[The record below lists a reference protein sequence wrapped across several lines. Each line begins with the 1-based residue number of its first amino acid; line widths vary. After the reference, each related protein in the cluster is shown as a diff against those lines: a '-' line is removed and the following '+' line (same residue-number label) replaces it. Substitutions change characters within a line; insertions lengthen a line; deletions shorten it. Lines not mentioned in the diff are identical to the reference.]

1 MQKNYQKNA
10 KIPFLFFILL
20 VGFTIFMAAIFY
32 WAQIDRRLPR
42 LYKKEIDSALRGSI
56 ISKDGFNV
64 ARSKKLYKAMID
76 TRNIDPDKKELFLKL
91 YSLYSGEK
99 IKKIRKSINSY
110 FGTVVLS
117 YKIDAISAQHLREL
131 AKKLY
136 RLGVFIPYEDK
147 KGGITFT
154 HGLDIVESGEYRVY
168 NYKDTLTPVIG
179 YVRKYEKNRITK
191 IYGVKGLEKRYNDIL
206 NPVQDGVIK
215 GSKDAVGSII
225 LNGYS
230 KIITRIDG
238 SNLHLNISL
247 KLQKI
252 VENILDNAKEEL
264 QAREIIA
271 CVMESKTGKIL
282 MLASSNRYNPSFIK
296 KSQYSN
302 LNVTAIER
310 SYEPGS
316 VMKPVIFSLLLE
328 ENKVNPYDLVR
339 IYGGK
344 YKIGKKTIRDSHKF
358 EWLSAEDVIVHSS
371 NVGIAQ
377 LAQKLN
383 YVDYYNGLKKFGFSK
398 HSGIDL
404 PYEHT
409 GVIPRVYKL
418 KSEIYKAVTA
428 YGYGMRANF
437 IQLLK
442 AYNVFNNNGRE
453 VAPRIAEYYIDAY
466 GQKYSLLAKTYKQ
479 IIPVDIAKR
488 MQKILIKT
496 VEKGTGEATKIP
508 GLIIGGKTG
517 TAHIAKNG
525 KYTNLYNSSFFGFA
539 NDVNHRYTIGVL
551 VREPLKKYYYYA
563 SLTAVPVFKKIV
575 EEMIEEGYLKP
586 LFEDTA
592 KTP

>member
-1 MQKNYQKNA
+1 MQNNQQKSA

-20 VGFTIFMAAIFY
+20 VGFIIFITALFY

-56 ISKDGFNV
+56 ISKEGYSVSN
-64 ARSKKLYKAMID
+64 SKKLYKAVID
-76 TRNIDPDKKELFLKL
+76 TRNLNPDKKELFIKL
-91 YSLYSGEK
+91 YSLYSGESTK
-99 IKKIRKSINSY
+99 NIRRSINSY

-131 AKKLY
+131 SKKLY
-136 RLGVFIPYEDK
+136 RLGVFISYEDK
-147 KGGITFT
+147 KRGITFI

-168 NYKDTLTPVIG
+168 NYNDTLTPVIG

-191 IYGVKGLEKRYNDIL
+191 IYGVKGLEKKYNDIL
-206 NPVQDGVIK
+206 NPVQDGIIK
-215 GSKDAVGSII
+215 GSKDVLGNII

-230 KIITRIDG
+230 SITTRIDG
-238 SNLHLNISL
+238 ANLHLNISL

-252 VENILDNAKEEL
+252 VENILDNAKDEL
-264 QAREIIA
+264 KAKEIIA
-271 CVMESKTGKIL
+271 CVMESKSGKIL
-282 MLASSNRYNPSFIK
+282 MLASSNRYNPSHIK
-296 KSQYSN
+296 KSEYSH
-302 LNVTAIER
+302 LNVNAVEF

-316 VMKPVIFSLLLE
+316 VMKPVVFSLLLE

-344 YKIGKKTIRDSHKF
+344 YKIGKKIIRDSHKF
-358 EWLSAEDVIVHSS
+358 DWLSAEDVIVHSS
-371 NVGIAQ
+371 NVGISQ

-398 HSGIDL
+398 PSGIDL

-409 GVIPRVYKL
+409 GVIPRIYKL

-428 YGYGMRANF
+428 YGYGIRANF

-442 AYNVFNNNGRE
+442 AYNIFNNNGKM
-453 VAPRIAEYYIDAY
+453 VTPKIVEYYQDAY
-466 GQKYSLLAKTYKQ
+466 GKRYYTLDKNYKQ
-479 IIPVDIAKR
+479 VIPVDIAKR

-496 VEKGTGEATKIP
+496 VEKGTGEAAKTE

-517 TAHIAKNG
+517 TAHIAHNG

-539 NDVNHRYTIGVL
+539 NDKNHSYTIGVL
-551 VREPLKKYYYYA
+551 VREPTKRYYYYA
-563 SLTAVPVFKKIV
+563 SLTAVPVFKKIID
-575 EEMIEEGYLKP
+575 ELIDEGYLVPKK
-586 LFEDTA
+586 E
-592 KTP
+592 

>member
-1 MQKNYQKNA
+1 MQKNQQKSA

-20 VGFTIFMAAIFY
+20 LGFVVFLAALFY

-42 LYKKEIDSALRGSI
+42 LYKKEVDSALRGSI
-56 ISKDGFNV
+56 ISKEGYSI
-64 ARSKKLYKAMID
+64 ASSKKLYKAVID
-76 TRNIDPDKKELFLKL
+76 TRNINPDKKELFLKL
-91 YSLYSGEK
+91 YSLYSGES
-99 IKKIRKSINSY
+99 IKNIRRSINSY

-136 RLGVFIPYEDK
+136 RLGVFVSYEDK
-147 KGGITFT
+147 KRGITFI

-168 NYKDTLTPVIG
+168 NYKDILTPVVG

-191 IYGVKGLEKRYNDIL
+191 VYGVKGLEKKYNDIL
-206 NPVQDGVIK
+206 NPVQDGIIK
-215 GSKDAVGSII
+215 GSKDVVGNII

-230 KIITRIDG
+230 TITTRIDG

-252 VENILDNAKEEL
+252 VENMLDSFKKELKAK
-264 QAREIIA
+264 EIIA
-271 CVMESKTGKIL
+271 CVMESKSGKIL
-282 MLASSNRYNPSFIK
+282 MLATSNRYNPSHIK
-296 KSQYSN
+296 RSQYPN
-302 LNVTAIER
+302 LNVKAIEF

-316 VMKPVIFSLLLE
+316 VIKPIVFSLLLE
-328 ENKVNPYDLVR
+328 EHKVNPYDLVR
-339 IYGGK
+339 IYGGR
-344 YKIGKKTIRDSHKF
+344 YKIGKKVIRDSHKF
-358 EWLSAEDVIVHSS
+358 DWLSAEDVIVHSS
-371 NVGIAQ
+371 NVGISQ

-398 HSGIDL
+398 PSGIDL

-409 GVIPRVYKL
+409 GIIPRIYKL

-428 YGYGMRANF
+428 YGYGIRVNF

-442 AYNVFNNNGRE
+442 AYNVFNNNGKE
-453 VAPRIAEYYIDAY
+453 IAPRIVEYYQDAF
-466 GQKYSLLAKTYKQ
+466 GEKHFVLDKTYKQ
-479 IIPVDIAKR
+479 VIPVDVAKR

-508 GLIIGGKTG
+508 GLTIGGKTG

-539 NDVNHRYTIGVL
+539 DDKNHSYTIGVL
-551 VREPLKKYYYYA
+551 VREPTKRYYYYA

-575 EEMIEEGYLKP
+575 EEMIEEGYLSP
-586 LFEDTA
+586 SN
-592 KTP
+592 

>member
-20 VGFTIFMAAIFY
+20 LGFIVFILALFY

-42 LYKKEIDSALRGSI
+42 LYKKDIDSALRGNI
-56 ISKDGFNV
+56 ISKEGYSV
-64 ARSKKLYKAMID
+64 ASSKKLYKAVVD
-76 TRNIDPDKKELFLKL
+76 TRNIDPGKKKLFLKL
-91 YSLYSGEK
+91 YSLYSSES
-99 IKKIRKSINSY
+99 IKDIKRSIDSY

-147 KGGITFT
+147 KSGITFT
-154 HGLDIVESGEYRVY
+154 HGLDVVESGEYRVY
-168 NYKDTLTPVIG
+168 NYKDILTPVIG

-191 IYGVKGLEKRYNDIL
+191 IYGIKGLEKKYNDIL
-206 NPVQDGVIK
+206 NPKQDGSIK
-215 GSKDAVGSII
+215 GSKDALGNII

-230 KIITRIDG
+230 TVITRIDG
-238 SNLHLNISL
+238 CDIHLNISL
-247 KLQKI
+247 KFQKI
-252 VENILDNAKEEL
+252 VENILDNSKDELKAK
-264 QAREIIA
+264 EIIA
-271 CVMESKTGKIL
+271 CVMDSKTGKIL
-282 MLASSNRYNPSFIK
+282 MLASSNRYNPSSIRK
-296 KSQYSN
+296 KEYPN
-302 LNVTAIER
+302 LNVKAVEF

-316 VMKPVIFSLLLE
+316 VMKPIVFSLLLE

-339 IYGGK
+339 IFGGK

-371 NVGIAQ
+371 NVGISQ

-383 YVDYYNGLKKFGFSK
+383 YVDYYNGLKKFGFSLP
-398 HSGIDL
+398 SGIDL

-409 GVIPRVYKL
+409 GVIPKIYKL

-428 YGYGMRANF
+428 YGYGIRANF
-437 IQLLK
+437 MQLLK
-442 AYNVFNNNGRE
+442 AYNIFNNNGRA
-453 VAPRIAEYYIDAY
+453 VSPRVVEYYQDAY
-466 GQKYSLLAKTYKQ
+466 GKKYSVLPKTYKQ

-496 VEKGTGEATKIP
+496 VEKGTGTAAKIP

-517 TAHIAKNG
+517 TAHIVQKS
-525 KYTNLYNSSFFGFA
+525 KYTDLYNSSFFGFA
-539 NDVNHRYTIGVL
+539 NDKNHSYTIGVL
-551 VREPLKKYYYYA
+551 VRKPTKKYYYYA
-563 SLTAVPVFKKIV
+563 SLTAVPIFKKIV
-575 EEMIEEGYLKP
+575 EEMIEEGYLVP
-586 LFEDTA
+586 A
-592 KTP
+592 K

>member
-1 MQKNYQKNA
+1 MQKNHQKNA

-20 VGFTIFMAAIFY
+20 SGFLVFIAALFY

-56 ISKDGFNV
+56 VSKEGYSIAN
-64 ARSKKLYKAMID
+64 SKKLYKAVVD
-76 TRNIDPDKKELFLKL
+76 TRNINPDKKELFIKL
-91 YSLYSGEK
+91 YSIYSGESTK
-99 IKKIRKSINSY
+99 NIRRTINSY

-136 RLGVFIPYEDK
+136 RLGVFISYEDK
-147 KGGITFT
+147 KRGITFI

-168 NYKDTLTPVIG
+168 GYKDTLTPVVG
-179 YVRKYEKNRITK
+179 YIRKYEKNRITK
-191 IYGVKGLEKRYNDIL
+191 IYGVKGLEKKYNDIL
-206 NPVQDGVIK
+206 NPVQDGIIK
-215 GSKDAVGSII
+215 GSKDVLGNII

-230 KIITRIDG
+230 SITTRIDG
-238 SNLHLNISL
+238 ASLHLNISL

-252 VENILDNAKEEL
+252 VENILDNAKDEL
-264 QAREIIA
+264 KAKEIIA
-271 CVMESKTGKIL
+271 CVMESKSGKIL
-282 MLASSNRYNPSFIK
+282 MLASSNRYDPSHIK
-296 KSQYSN
+296 KSEYKN
-302 LNVTAIER
+302 LNVNAVEF

-344 YKIGKKTIRDSHKF
+344 FKIGKKIIRDSHKF
-358 EWLSAEDVIVHSS
+358 DWLSAEDVIVHSS
-371 NVGIAQ
+371 NVGISQ

-409 GVIPRVYKL
+409 GIIPRIYKL

-428 YGYGMRANF
+428 YGYGIRVNF

-442 AYNVFNNNGRE
+442 AYNAFNNNGR
-453 VAPRIAEYYIDAY
+453 VVVPKIVEYYQDAY
-466 GQKYSLLAKTYKQ
+466 GKKHYVLKKTYKQ
-479 IIPVDIAKR
+479 VIPIDIAKR

-496 VEKGTGEATKIP
+496 VEKGTGVATKIP

-517 TAHIAKNG
+517 TAHIARNG
-525 KYTNLYNSSFFGFA
+525 KYTNLYNSSFVGFA
-539 NDVNHRYTIGVL
+539 NDKSHSYTIGVL
-551 VREPLKKYYYYA
+551 VREPTKRYYYYA

-575 EEMIEEGYLKP
+575 EEMIEEGYLSPTSK
-586 LFEDTA
+586 
-592 KTP
+592 

>member
-10 KIPFLFFILL
+10 KIPFLFIILL
-20 VGFTIFMAAIFY
+20 VGFIVFIAAIFY

-42 LYKKEIDSALRGSI
+42 LYKKEIDSALRGGI
-56 ISKDGFNV
+56 ISKEGYSV
-64 ARSKKLYKAMID
+64 ARSKKLYKAVVD
-76 TRNIDPDKKELFLKL
+76 TRNIDPNKKELFLRL
-91 YSLYSGEK
+91 YSLYSGESV
-99 IKKIRKSINSY
+99 KKIRRSVKSY

-147 KGGITFT
+147 KSGITFT

-191 IYGVKGLEKRYNDIL
+191 VYGIKGLEKKYNDIL
-206 NPVQDGVIK
+206 NPVQDGSIK
-215 GSKDAVGSII
+215 GSKDALGNII

-230 KIITRIDG
+230 NVTTRIDG
-238 SNLHLNISL
+238 SDIHLNISL

-252 VENILDNAKEEL
+252 VESILDNAKDDLKAKEV
-264 QAREIIA
+264 IA
-271 CVMESKTGKIL
+271 CVMDSKTGKVL
-282 MLASSNRYNPSFIK
+282 MLASSNRYNPSSIK
-296 KSQYSN
+296 KSEYPN
-302 LNVTAIER
+302 LSVKAVEF

-344 YKIGKKTIRDSHKF
+344 YKIGRKTIRDSHKF

-371 NVGIAQ
+371 NVGISQ

-383 YVDYYNGLKKFGFSK
+383 YVDYYNGLLKFGFSR

-409 GVIPRVYKL
+409 GIIPRIYKL

-428 YGYGMRANF
+428 YGYGIRANF

-442 AYNVFNNNGRE
+442 AYNIFNNNGR
-453 VAPRIAEYYIDAY
+453 AISPRIVEYYQNAY
-466 GQKYSLLAKTYKQ
+466 GKKQSLLVKTYKQ
-479 IIPVDIAKR
+479 VIPIDIAKR

-496 VEKGTGEATKIP
+496 VEKGTGTAAKIP

-517 TAHIAKNG
+517 TAHIAQKG
-525 KYTNLYNSSFFGFA
+525 KYTDLYNSSFFGFA
-539 NDVNHRYTIGVL
+539 NDSRHSYTIGVL
-551 VREPLKKYYYYA
+551 VRKPTKKYYYYA

-575 EEMIEEGYLKP
+575 EEMIEEGYL
-586 LFEDTA
+586 
-592 KTP
+592 TPSQP

>member
-1 MQKNYQKNA
+1 MQNNQQKTA

-20 VGFTIFMAAIFY
+20 LGFIVFMAALFY

-56 ISKDGFNV
+56 VSKEGYSV
-64 ARSKKLYKAMID
+64 ASSKKLYKAVVD
-76 TRNIDPDKKELFLKL
+76 TRNINPDKKELFLKL
-91 YSLYSGEK
+91 YSLYSGES

-117 YKIDAISAQHLREL
+117 YKIDAIAAQHLREL

-136 RLGVFIPYEDK
+136 RLGVFVSYEDK
-147 KGGITFT
+147 KRGITFI

-168 NYKDTLTPVIG
+168 NYKDILTPVVG

-191 IYGVKGLEKRYNDIL
+191 VYGVKGLEKKYNDIL
-206 NPVQDGVIK
+206 NPVQDGIIK
-215 GSKDAVGSII
+215 GSKDVVGNII

-230 KIITRIDG
+230 TVTTRIDG

-252 VENILDNAKEEL
+252 VENILDNFKKELKAK
-264 QAREIIA
+264 EIIA
-271 CVMESKTGKIL
+271 CVMESKSGKIL
-282 MLASSNRYNPSFIK
+282 MLATSNRYNPSHIK
-296 KSQYSN
+296 RSQYPN
-302 LNVTAIER
+302 LNVKAVEF

-316 VMKPVIFSLLLE
+316 VIKPIVFSLLLE
-328 ENKVNPYDLVR
+328 RKKVNPYDLVR

-344 YKIGKKTIRDSHKF
+344 YKIGKKIIRDSHKF
-358 EWLSAEDVIVHSS
+358 DWLSAEDVIVHSS
-371 NVGIAQ
+371 NVGISQ

-383 YVDYYNGLKKFGFSK
+383 YVDYYNGLKKFGFSRP
-398 HSGIDL
+398 SGIDL

-409 GVIPRVYKL
+409 GIIPRIYKL

-428 YGYGMRANF
+428 YGYGIRANF

-453 VAPRIAEYYIDAY
+453 VTPKIVEYYQDAF
-466 GQKYSLLAKTYKQ
+466 GEKHFVISKNYKQ
-479 IIPVDIAKR
+479 VIPIDVAKR

-496 VEKGTGEATKIP
+496 VEKGTGEATKIE
-508 GLIIGGKTG
+508 GLTIGGKTG

-539 NDVNHRYTIGVL
+539 DDTNRSFTIGVL
-551 VREPLKKYYYYA
+551 VREPKKRYYYYA

-575 EEMIEEGYLKP
+575 EEMIEEGYLSP
-586 LFEDTA
+586 SN
-592 KTP
+592 

>member
-1 MQKNYQKNA
+1 MQNNQQKNA

-20 VGFTIFMAAIFY
+20 LGFIVFIAALFY

-56 ISKDGFNV
+56 ISKEGYSIAN
-64 ARSKKLYKAMID
+64 SKKLYKAVVD
-76 TRNIDPDKKELFLKL
+76 TRNINPDKKELFIKL
-91 YSLYSGEK
+91 YSLYSGESAK
-99 IKKIRKSINSY
+99 NIRKSINSY

-131 AKKLY
+131 SKKLY
-136 RLGVFIPYEDK
+136 RLGVFVSYEDK
-147 KGGITFT
+147 KRGITFI

-168 NYKDTLTPVIG
+168 GYKDTLTPVVG

-191 IYGVKGLEKRYNDIL
+191 IYGVKGLEKKYNDIL
-206 NPVQDGVIK
+206 NPVQDGIIK
-215 GSKDAVGSII
+215 GSKDVLGNII

-230 KIITRIDG
+230 TITTRIDG
-238 SNLHLNISL
+238 ANLHLNISL

-252 VENILDNAKEEL
+252 VENILDNAKDEL
-264 QAREIIA
+264 KAKEIIA
-271 CVMESKTGKIL
+271 CIMQSKSGKVL
-282 MLASSNRYNPSFIK
+282 MLASSNRYNPSHIK
-296 KSQYSN
+296 KSEYKN
-302 LNVTAIER
+302 LNVNAVEF

-344 YKIGKKTIRDSHKF
+344 FKIGKKTIRDSHKF
-358 EWLSAEDVIVHSS
+358 DWLSAEDVIVHSS
-371 NVGIAQ
+371 NVGISQ

-383 YVDYYNGLKKFGFSK
+383 YIDYYNGLKKFGFSK
-398 HSGIDL
+398 FSGIDL

-409 GVIPRVYKL
+409 GIIPRLYKL

-442 AYNVFNNNGRE
+442 AYNAFNNNGR
-453 VAPRIAEYYIDAY
+453 VVVPKIVEYYQDAFGEKHFVTSNSYRQVIPID
-466 GQKYSLLAKTYKQ
+466 
-479 IIPVDIAKR
+479 VAKR

-496 VEKGTGEATKIP
+496 VEKGTGEAAKIP

-539 NDVNHRYTIGVL
+539 NDKSHSYTIGVL
-551 VREPLKKYYYYA
+551 VREPTKRYYYYA

-575 EEMIEEGYLKP
+575 EEMIEEGYLEPKK
-586 LFEDTA
+586 E
-592 KTP
+592 

>member
-1 MQKNYQKNA
+1 MQKNHQKNA

-20 VGFTIFMAAIFY
+20 SGFLVFIAALFY

-42 LYKKEIDSALRGSI
+42 LYKKEIDSALRGDI
-56 ISKDGFNV
+56 VSKEGYSV
-64 ARSKKLYKAMID
+64 ATSKKLYKAVVD
-76 TRNIDPDKKELFLKL
+76 TRNINPDKKEVFVKL
-91 YSLYSGEK
+91 YSLYSGESV
-99 IKKIRKSINSY
+99 KKIRKSINSY

-117 YKIDAISAQHLREL
+117 YRIDAIAAQHLREL

-136 RLGVFIPYEDK
+136 RLGVFISYEDK
-147 KGGITFT
+147 KRGITFI

-191 IYGVKGLEKRYNDIL
+191 IYGVKGLEKEYNDIL

-215 GSKDAVGSII
+215 GSKDVLGNII

-230 KIITRIDG
+230 TTTTRIDG
-238 SNLHLNISL
+238 SDLHLNISL

-252 VENILDNAKEEL
+252 VENIIDNEKAEL
-264 QAREIIA
+264 QASEIIA
-271 CVMESKTGKIL
+271 SIMDSKTGKIL
-282 MLASSNRYNPSFIK
+282 MLATTNRYNPAHIK
-296 KSQYSN
+296 RSEYKN
-302 LNVTAIER
+302 LNVNAVEF

-344 YKIGKKTIRDSHKF
+344 FKIGKKIIRDSHKF

-371 NVGIAQ
+371 NVGISQ

-383 YVDYYNGLKKFGFSK
+383 YADYYNGLEKFGFSK
-398 HSGIDL
+398 KSGIDL

-409 GVIPRVYKL
+409 GIIPRIYKL

-428 YGYGMRANF
+428 YGYGIRANF
-437 IQLLK
+437 MQLLK
-442 AYNVFNNNGRE
+442 AYNVFNNNGKMLSPKI
-453 VAPRIAEYYIDAY
+453 VEYYQDAY
-466 GQKYSLLAKTYKQ
+466 GKKHYISKKDYKQ
-479 IIPVDIAKR
+479 IIPVDVAKR

-496 VEKGTGEATKIP
+496 VEQGTGVATKIP
-508 GLIIGGKTG
+508 GLIVGGKTG
-517 TAHIAKNG
+517 TAHIAHDG
-525 KYTNLYNSSFFGFA
+525 KYTELYNSSFFGFA
-539 NDVNHRYTIGVL
+539 DDKNHSYTIGVL
-551 VREPLKKYYYYA
+551 VRKPKKRYYYYA

-575 EEMIEEGYLKP
+575 EEMVEEGYL
-586 LFEDTA
+586 
-592 KTP
+592 TPVCSSLQK

>member
-10 KIPFLFFILL
+10 KIPFLFVILL
-20 VGFTIFMAAIFY
+20 VGFIVFVAAVFY

-42 LYKKEIDSALRGSI
+42 LYKKEIDSALRGGI
-56 ISKDGFNV
+56 ISKEGYSV
-64 ARSKKLYKAMID
+64 ARSKKLYKAVVD
-76 TRNIDPDKKELFLKL
+76 TRNINPDKKELFLRL
-91 YSLYSGEK
+91 YSLYSGESVT
-99 IKKIRKSINSY
+99 KIRRSVKSY

-147 KGGITFT
+147 KSGITFT

-191 IYGVKGLEKRYNDIL
+191 IYGIKGLEKKYNDIL
-206 NPVQDGVIK
+206 NPVQDGSIK
-215 GSKDAVGSII
+215 GSKDALGNII

-230 KIITRIDG
+230 SVVTRIDG
-238 SNLHLNISL
+238 SDIHLNISL

-252 VENILDNAKEEL
+252 VEDILDGAKDELKAKEV
-264 QAREIIA
+264 IA

-282 MLASSNRYNPSFIK
+282 MLASSNRYNPSSIK
-296 KSQYSN
+296 KSEYPN
-302 LNVTAIER
+302 LSVKAVEF

-316 VMKPVIFSLLLE
+316 VMKPIIFSLLLE

-344 YKIGKKTIRDSHKF
+344 YKIGRKTIRDSHKF

-371 NVGIAQ
+371 NVGISQ

-383 YVDYYNGLKKFGFSK
+383 YVDYYNGLLKFGFSK

-409 GVIPRVYKL
+409 GVIPRIYKL

-428 YGYGMRANF
+428 YGYGIRANF
-437 IQLLK
+437 IQLLR
-442 AYNVFNNNGRE
+442 AYNVFNNNGRA
-453 VAPRIAEYYIDAY
+453 VSPRITQYYQDAY
-466 GQKYSLLAKTYKQ
+466 GKKHSLLAKTYQQ
-479 IIPVDIAKR
+479 IIPIDIAKR
-488 MQKILIKT
+488 MQKILVKT
-496 VEKGTGEATKIP
+496 VEKGTGTAAKIP
-508 GLIIGGKTG
+508 GLVIGGKTG
-517 TAHIAKNG
+517 TAHIAQKG
-525 KYTNLYNSSFFGFA
+525 KYTDLYNSSFFGFA
-539 NDVNHRYTIGVL
+539 NDSRHSYTIGVL
-551 VREPLKKYYYYA
+551 VRKPTKKYYYYA

-575 EEMIEEGYLKP
+575 EEMIEEGYL
-586 LFEDTA
+586 
-592 KTP
+592 TPSRK

>member
-20 VGFTIFMAAIFY
+20 LGFIVFILALFY

-42 LYKKEIDSALRGSI
+42 LYKKDIDSALRGNI
-56 ISKDGFNV
+56 ISKEGYSV
-64 ARSKKLYKAMID
+64 ASSKKLYKAVVD
-76 TRNIDPDKKELFLKL
+76 TRNIDPGKKKLFLKL
-91 YSLYSGEK
+91 YSLYSSES
-99 IKKIRKSINSY
+99 IKDIKRSIDSY

-147 KGGITFT
+147 KSGITFT
-154 HGLDIVESGEYRVY
+154 HGLDVVESGEYRVY

-191 IYGVKGLEKRYNDIL
+191 IYGIKGLEKKYNDIL
-206 NPVQDGVIK
+206 NPKQDGSIK
-215 GSKDAVGSII
+215 GSKDALGNII

-230 KIITRIDG
+230 TVITRIDG
-238 SNLHLNISL
+238 CDIHLNISL
-247 KLQKI
+247 KFQKI
-252 VENILDNAKEEL
+252 VENILDNSKDELKAK
-264 QAREIIA
+264 EIIA
-271 CVMESKTGKIL
+271 CVMDSKTGKIL
-282 MLASSNRYNPSFIK
+282 MLASSNRYNPSSIRK
-296 KSQYSN
+296 KEYPN
-302 LNVTAIER
+302 LNVKAVEF

-316 VMKPVIFSLLLE
+316 VMKPIVFSLLLE

-339 IYGGK
+339 IFGGK

-371 NVGIAQ
+371 NVGISQ

-383 YVDYYNGLKKFGFSK
+383 YVDYYNGLKKFGFSLP
-398 HSGIDL
+398 SGIDL

-409 GVIPRVYKL
+409 GVIPKIYKL

-428 YGYGMRANF
+428 YGYGVRANF
-437 IQLLK
+437 MQLLK
-442 AYNVFNNNGRE
+442 AYNIFNNNGRA
-453 VAPRIAEYYIDAY
+453 VSPRVVEYYQDAY
-466 GQKYSLLAKTYKQ
+466 GKKYSVLPKTYKQ

-496 VEKGTGEATKIP
+496 VEKGTGTAAKIP

-517 TAHIAKNG
+517 TAHIVQKS
-525 KYTNLYNSSFFGFA
+525 KYTDLYNSSFFGFA
-539 NDVNHRYTIGVL
+539 NDKNHSYTIGVL
-551 VREPLKKYYYYA
+551 VRKPTKKYYYYA
-563 SLTAVPVFKKIV
+563 SLTAVPIFKKIV
-575 EEMIEEGYLKP
+575 EEMIEEGYLVP
-586 LFEDTA
+586 A
-592 KTP
+592 K

>member
-1 MQKNYQKNA
+1 MQKNQQKSA

-20 VGFTIFMAAIFY
+20 LGFVVFLAALFY

-56 ISKDGFNV
+56 ISKEGYSI
-64 ARSKKLYKAMID
+64 ASSKKLYKAVID
-76 TRNIDPDKKELFLKL
+76 TRNINPDKKELFLKL
-91 YSLYSGEK
+91 YSLYSGES

-117 YKIDAISAQHLREL
+117 YKIDAIAARHLREL

-136 RLGVFIPYEDK
+136 RLGVFISYEDK
-147 KGGITFT
+147 KRGITFI

-168 NYKDTLTPVIG
+168 NYKDILTPVVG

-191 IYGVKGLEKRYNDIL
+191 VYGVKGLEKKYNDIL
-206 NPVQDGVIK
+206 NPVQDGIIK
-215 GSKDAVGSII
+215 GSKDVVGNII

-230 KIITRIDG
+230 TITTRIDG

-252 VENILDNAKEEL
+252 VENMLDSFKKELKAK
-264 QAREIIA
+264 EIIA
-271 CVMESKTGKIL
+271 CVMESKSGKIL
-282 MLASSNRYNPSFIK
+282 MLATSNRYNPSHIK
-296 KSQYSN
+296 RSQYPN
-302 LNVTAIER
+302 LNVKAIEF

-316 VMKPVIFSLLLE
+316 VIKPIVFSLLLE
-328 ENKVNPYDLVR
+328 EHKVNPYDLVR
-339 IYGGK
+339 IYGGR
-344 YKIGKKTIRDSHKF
+344 YKIGKKVIRDSHKF
-358 EWLSAEDVIVHSS
+358 DWLSAEDVIVHSS
-371 NVGIAQ
+371 NVGISQ

-398 HSGIDL
+398 PSGIDL

-409 GVIPRVYKL
+409 GIIPRIYKL

-428 YGYGMRANF
+428 YGYGIRANF

-442 AYNVFNNNGRE
+442 AYNVFNNNGKE
-453 VAPRIAEYYIDAY
+453 IAPRIVEYYQDAF
-466 GQKYSLLAKTYKQ
+466 GEKHFVLDKTYKQ
-479 IIPVDIAKR
+479 IIPVDVAKR

-508 GLIIGGKTG
+508 GLTIGGKTG

-539 NDVNHRYTIGVL
+539 DDKNHSYTIGVL
-551 VREPLKKYYYYA
+551 VREPTKRYYYYA

-575 EEMIEEGYLKP
+575 EEMIEEGYLSP
-586 LFEDTA
+586 SN
-592 KTP
+592 

>member
-1 MQKNYQKNA
+1 MQNNQQKNA

-20 VGFTIFMAAIFY
+20 LGFIVFMAALFY

-56 ISKDGFNV
+56 VSKEGYSV
-64 ARSKKLYKAMID
+64 ASSKKLYKAVVD
-76 TRNIDPDKKELFLKL
+76 TRNINPDKKELFLKL
-91 YSLYSGEK
+91 YSLYSGES

-117 YKIDAISAQHLREL
+117 YKIDAIAAQHLREL

-136 RLGVFIPYEDK
+136 RLGVFVSYEDK
-147 KGGITFT
+147 KRGITFI

-168 NYKDTLTPVIG
+168 KYKDILTPVVG

-191 IYGVKGLEKRYNDIL
+191 VYGVKGLEKKYNDIL
-206 NPVQDGVIK
+206 NPVQDGIIK
-215 GSKDAVGSII
+215 GSKDVVGNII

-230 KIITRIDG
+230 TVTTRIDG

-252 VENILDNAKEEL
+252 VENILDNFKKELKAK
-264 QAREIIA
+264 EIIA
-271 CVMESKTGKIL
+271 CVMESKSGKIL
-282 MLASSNRYNPSFIK
+282 MLATSNRYNPSHIK
-296 KSQYSN
+296 RSQYPN
-302 LNVTAIER
+302 LNVKAVEF

-316 VMKPVIFSLLLE
+316 VIKPIVFSLLLE
-328 ENKVNPYDLVR
+328 RKKVNPYDLVR

-344 YKIGKKTIRDSHKF
+344 YKIGKKIIRDSHKF
-358 EWLSAEDVIVHSS
+358 DWLSAEDVIVHSS
-371 NVGIAQ
+371 NVGISQ

-383 YVDYYNGLKKFGFSK
+383 YVDYYNGLKKFGFSRP
-398 HSGIDL
+398 SGIDL

-409 GVIPRVYKL
+409 GIIPRIYKL

-428 YGYGMRANF
+428 YGYGIRANF

-453 VAPRIAEYYIDAY
+453 VTPKIVEYYQDAF
-466 GQKYSLLAKTYKQ
+466 GEKHFVVSKNYKQ
-479 IIPVDIAKR
+479 VIPIDVAKR

-496 VEKGTGEATKIP
+496 VEKGTGEATKIE
-508 GLIIGGKTG
+508 GLTIGGKTG

-539 NDVNHRYTIGVL
+539 DDTNRSFTIGVL
-551 VREPLKKYYYYA
+551 VREPKKRYYYYA

-575 EEMIEEGYLKP
+575 EEMIEEGYLSP
-586 LFEDTA
+586 SN
-592 KTP
+592 

>member
-1 MQKNYQKNA
+1 MQNNQQKSA

-20 VGFTIFMAAIFY
+20 VGFVIFIAALFY

-42 LYKKEIDSALRGSI
+42 LYKKEIDSALRGSV
-56 ISKDGFNV
+56 ISKEGYSIAN
-64 ARSKKLYKAMID
+64 SKKLYKAVID
-76 TRNIDPDKKELFLKL
+76 TRNINPDKKDLFIKL
-91 YSLYSGEK
+91 YSLYSGESAK
-99 IKKIRKSINSY
+99 NIRRSINSY

-131 AKKLY
+131 SKKLY
-136 RLGVFIPYEDK
+136 RLGVFISYEDK
-147 KGGITFT
+147 KRGITFI

-168 NYKDTLTPVIG
+168 GYKDTLTPVVG

-191 IYGVKGLEKRYNDIL
+191 IYGVKGLEKKYNNIL
-206 NPVQDGVIK
+206 NPVQDGIIK
-215 GSKDAVGSII
+215 GSKDVLGNII

-230 KIITRIDG
+230 TITTRIDG
-238 SNLHLNISL
+238 ANLHLNISL

-252 VENILDNAKEEL
+252 VENMLDNAKDEL
-264 QAREIIA
+264 KAKEIIA
-271 CVMESKTGKIL
+271 CVMESKSGKIL
-282 MLASSNRYNPSFIK
+282 MLASSNRYNPSHIK
-296 KSQYSN
+296 KSEYKN
-302 LNVTAIER
+302 LNVNAVEF

-358 EWLSAEDVIVHSS
+358 DWLSAEDVIVHSS
-371 NVGIAQ
+371 NVGISQ

-398 HSGIDL
+398 RSGIDL

-409 GVIPRVYKL
+409 GIIPRIYKL

-428 YGYGMRANF
+428 YGYGIRANF

-442 AYNVFNNNGRE
+442 AYNAFNNNGR
-453 VAPRIAEYYIDAY
+453 VVIPKIVEYYQDAY
-466 GQKYSLLAKTYKQ
+466 GKRYYVLGKTYKQ
-479 IIPVDIAKR
+479 VIPVDIAKR

-496 VEKGTGEATKIP
+496 VEKGTGEAAKIP

-517 TAHIAKNG
+517 TAHIAHNG
-525 KYTNLYNSSFFGFA
+525 KYSDLYNSSFFGFA
-539 NDVNHRYTIGVL
+539 NDKNHSYTIGVL
-551 VREPLKKYYYYA
+551 VREPTKRYYYYA

-575 EEMIEEGYLKP
+575 EEMIEEGYLSPTSK
-586 LFEDTA
+586 
-592 KTP
+592 

>member
-1 MQKNYQKNA
+1 MQKNQQKSA

-20 VGFTIFMAAIFY
+20 LGFVVFLAALFY

-42 LYKKEIDSALRGSI
+42 LYKKEVDSALRGSI
-56 ISKDGFNV
+56 ISKEGYSV
-64 ARSKKLYKAMID
+64 ASSKKLYKAVVD
-76 TRNIDPDKKELFLKL
+76 TRNINPDKKELFLKL
-91 YSLYSGEK
+91 YSLYSGES
-99 IKKIRKSINSY
+99 IKNIKKSINSY

-117 YKIDAISAQHLREL
+117 YKIDAIAAQHLREL

-136 RLGVFIPYEDK
+136 RLGVFVSYEDK
-147 KGGITFT
+147 KRGITFI

-168 NYKDTLTPVIG
+168 NYKDILTPVVG

-191 IYGVKGLEKRYNDIL
+191 VYGVKGLEKKYNDIL
-206 NPVQDGVIK
+206 NPVQDGIIK
-215 GSKDAVGSII
+215 GSKDVVGNII

-230 KIITRIDG
+230 TITTRVDG

-252 VENILDNAKEEL
+252 VENMLDNFKKELKAKE
-264 QAREIIA
+264 IVA
-271 CVMESKTGKIL
+271 CVMESKSGKIL
-282 MLASSNRYNPSFIK
+282 MLATSNRYNPSHIK
-296 KSQYSN
+296 RSQYPN
-302 LNVTAIER
+302 LNVKAIEF

-316 VMKPVIFSLLLE
+316 VIKPIVFSLLLE
-328 ENKVNPYDLVR
+328 EHKVNPYDLVR
-339 IYGGK
+339 IYGGR
-344 YKIGKKTIRDSHKF
+344 YKIGKKIIRDSHKF
-358 EWLSAEDVIVHSS
+358 DWLSAEDVIVHSS
-371 NVGIAQ
+371 NVGISQ

-398 HSGIDL
+398 PSGIDL

-409 GVIPRVYKL
+409 GVIPRIYKL

-428 YGYGMRANF
+428 YGYGIRVNF

-442 AYNVFNNNGRE
+442 AYNVFNNNGKE
-453 VAPRIAEYYIDAY
+453 IAPRIVEYYQDAF
-466 GQKYSLLAKTYKQ
+466 GEKHFVLDKTYKQ
-479 IIPVDIAKR
+479 VIPVDVAKR

-508 GLIIGGKTG
+508 GLTIGGKTG

-525 KYTNLYNSSFFGFA
+525 KYTNLYNSSFVGFA
-539 NDVNHRYTIGVL
+539 DDKNHSYTIGVL
-551 VREPLKKYYYYA
+551 VREPTKRYYYYA

-575 EEMIEEGYLKP
+575 EEMIEEGYLSP
-586 LFEDTA
+586 SN
-592 KTP
+592 

>member
-10 KIPFLFFILL
+10 KIPFLFFTLL
-20 VGFTIFMAAIFY
+20 LGFIVFISALFY

-42 LYKKEIDSALRGSI
+42 LYKKDIDSALRGNI
-56 ISKDGFNV
+56 ISKEGYS
-64 ARSKKLYKAMID
+64 AASSKKLYKAVVD
-76 TRNIDPDKKELFLKL
+76 TRNIDPGKKKLFLKL
-91 YSLYSGEK
+91 YSLYSDES
-99 IKKIRKSINSY
+99 IKDIKRSIDSY

-147 KGGITFT
+147 KSGITFT
-154 HGLDIVESGEYRVY
+154 HGLDVVESGEYRVY

-191 IYGVKGLEKRYNDIL
+191 IYGIKGLEKRYNDIL
-206 NPVQDGVIK
+206 NPKQDGSIK
-215 GSKDAVGSII
+215 GNKDALGNII

-230 KIITRIDG
+230 TVITRIDG
-238 SNLHLNISL
+238 CDIHLNISL
-247 KLQKI
+247 KFQKI
-252 VENILDNAKEEL
+252 VENILDNSKDELKAK
-264 QAREIIA
+264 EIIA
-271 CVMESKTGKIL
+271 CVMDSKTGKIL
-282 MLASSNRYNPSFIK
+282 MLASSNRYNPSSIRK
-296 KSQYSN
+296 KEYPN
-302 LNVTAIER
+302 LNVKAVEF

-316 VMKPVIFSLLLE
+316 VMKPIIFSLLLE

-339 IYGGK
+339 IFGGK

-371 NVGIAQ
+371 NVGISQ

-383 YVDYYNGLKKFGFSK
+383 YVDYYNGLKKFGFSLP
-398 HSGIDL
+398 SGIDL

-409 GVIPRVYKL
+409 GIIPKIYKL

-428 YGYGMRANF
+428 YGYGIRANF
-437 IQLLK
+437 MQLLK
-442 AYNVFNNNGRE
+442 AYNIFNNNGRA
-453 VAPRIAEYYIDAY
+453 VSPRVVEYYQDAY
-466 GQKYSLLAKTYKQ
+466 GKKYSVLSKTYKQ

-496 VEKGTGEATKIP
+496 VEKGTGTAAKIP

-517 TAHIAKNG
+517 TAHIVQKS
-525 KYTNLYNSSFFGFA
+525 KYIDLYNSSFFGFA
-539 NDVNHRYTIGVL
+539 NDKNHSYTIGVL
-551 VREPLKKYYYYA
+551 VRKPTKKYYYYA
-563 SLTAVPVFKKIV
+563 SLTAVPIFKKIV
-575 EEMIEEGYLKP
+575 EEMIEEGYLVPVK
-586 LFEDTA
+586 
-592 KTP
+592 

>member
-1 MQKNYQKNA
+1 MQKNQQKSA

-20 VGFTIFMAAIFY
+20 LGFVVFLAALFY

-56 ISKDGFNV
+56 ISKEGYSI
-64 ARSKKLYKAMID
+64 ASSKKLYKAVID
-76 TRNIDPDKKELFLKL
+76 TRNINPDKKELFLKL
-91 YSLYSGEK
+91 YSLYSGES

-117 YKIDAISAQHLREL
+117 YKIDAIAARHLREL

-136 RLGVFIPYEDK
+136 RLGVFISYEDK
-147 KGGITFT
+147 KRGITFI

-168 NYKDTLTPVIG
+168 NYKDILTPVVG

-191 IYGVKGLEKRYNDIL
+191 VYGVKGLEKKYNDIL
-206 NPVQDGVIK
+206 NPVQDGIIK
-215 GSKDAVGSII
+215 GSKDVVGNII

-230 KIITRIDG
+230 TITTRIDG

-252 VENILDNAKEEL
+252 VENMLDSFKKELKAK
-264 QAREIIA
+264 EIIA
-271 CVMESKTGKIL
+271 CVMESKSGKIL
-282 MLASSNRYNPSFIK
+282 MLATSNRYNPSHIK
-296 KSQYSN
+296 RSQYPN
-302 LNVTAIER
+302 LNVKAIEF

-316 VMKPVIFSLLLE
+316 VIKPIVFSLLLE
-328 ENKVNPYDLVR
+328 EHKVNPYDLVR
-339 IYGGK
+339 IYGGR
-344 YKIGKKTIRDSHKF
+344 YKIGKKIIRDSHKF
-358 EWLSAEDVIVHSS
+358 DWLSAEDVIVHSS
-371 NVGIAQ
+371 NVGISQ

-398 HSGIDL
+398 PSGIDL

-409 GVIPRVYKL
+409 GIIPRIYKL

-428 YGYGMRANF
+428 YGYGIRANF

-442 AYNVFNNNGRE
+442 AYNVFNNNGKE
-453 VAPRIAEYYIDAY
+453 IAPRIVEYYQDAF
-466 GQKYSLLAKTYKQ
+466 GEKHFVLDKTYKQ
-479 IIPVDIAKR
+479 IIPIDVAKR

-508 GLIIGGKTG
+508 GLTIGGKTG

-539 NDVNHRYTIGVL
+539 DDKNHSYTIGVL
-551 VREPLKKYYYYA
+551 VREPTKRYYYYA

-575 EEMIEEGYLKP
+575 EEMIEEGYLSP
-586 LFEDTA
+586 SN
-592 KTP
+592 

>member
-1 MQKNYQKNA
+1 MQNNQQKNA

-20 VGFTIFMAAIFY
+20 LGFIVFMAALFY

-56 ISKDGFNV
+56 ISKEGYSV
-64 ARSKKLYKAMID
+64 ASSKKLYKAVVD
-76 TRNIDPDKKELFLKL
+76 TRNINPDKKELFLKL
-91 YSLYSGEK
+91 YSLYSGES

-117 YKIDAISAQHLREL
+117 YKIDAIAAQHLREL

-136 RLGVFIPYEDK
+136 RLGVFVSYEDK
-147 KGGITFT
+147 KRGITFI

-168 NYKDTLTPVIG
+168 KYKDILTPVVG

-191 IYGVKGLEKRYNDIL
+191 VYGVKGLEKKYNDIL
-206 NPVQDGVIK
+206 NPVQDGIIK
-215 GSKDAVGSII
+215 GSKDVVGNII

-230 KIITRIDG
+230 TVTTRIDG
-238 SNLHLNISL
+238 SDLHLNISL

-252 VENILDNAKEEL
+252 VENILDNFKKELKAK
-264 QAREIIA
+264 EIIA
-271 CVMESKTGKIL
+271 CVMESKSGKIL
-282 MLASSNRYNPSFIK
+282 MLATSNRYNPSHIK
-296 KSQYSN
+296 RSQYPN
-302 LNVTAIER
+302 LNVKAVEF

-316 VMKPVIFSLLLE
+316 VIKPIVFSLLLE
-328 ENKVNPYDLVR
+328 RKKVNPYDLVR

-344 YKIGKKTIRDSHKF
+344 YKIGKKIIRDSHKF
-358 EWLSAEDVIVHSS
+358 DWLSAEDVIVHSS

-383 YVDYYNGLKKFGFSK
+383 YVDYYKGLKKFGFSK
-398 HSGIDL
+398 PSGIDL

-409 GVIPRVYKL
+409 GIIPRIYKL

-428 YGYGMRANF
+428 YGYGIRANF

-453 VAPRIAEYYIDAY
+453 VTPKIVEYYQDAF
-466 GQKYSLLAKTYKQ
+466 GEKHFVVSKNYKQ
-479 IIPVDIAKR
+479 VIPIDVAKR

-496 VEKGTGEATKIP
+496 VEKGTGEATKIE
-508 GLIIGGKTG
+508 GLTIGGKTG

-539 NDVNHRYTIGVL
+539 NDKNRSFTIGVL
-551 VREPLKKYYYYA
+551 VREPTKKHYYYA
-563 SLTAVPVFKKIV
+563 SLTAVPIFKKIV
-575 EEMIEEGYLKP
+575 EEMIEEGYLSP
-586 LFEDTA
+586 SN
-592 KTP
+592 

>member
-1 MQKNYQKNA
+1 MQNNQQKTA

-20 VGFTIFMAAIFY
+20 LGFIVFMAALFY

-56 ISKDGFNV
+56 VSKEGYSV
-64 ARSKKLYKAMID
+64 ASSKKLYKAVVD
-76 TRNIDPDKKELFLKL
+76 TRNINPDKKELFLKL
-91 YSLYSGEK
+91 YSLYSGES

-117 YKIDAISAQHLREL
+117 YKIDAIAAQHLREL

-136 RLGVFIPYEDK
+136 RLGVFVSYEDK
-147 KGGITFT
+147 KRGITFI

-168 NYKDTLTPVIG
+168 NYKDILTPVVG

-191 IYGVKGLEKRYNDIL
+191 VYGVKGLEKKYNDIL
-206 NPVQDGVIK
+206 NPVQDGIIK
-215 GSKDAVGSII
+215 GSKDVVGNII

-230 KIITRIDG
+230 TVTTRIDG

-252 VENILDNAKEEL
+252 VENILDNFKKELKAK
-264 QAREIIA
+264 EIIA
-271 CVMESKTGKIL
+271 CVMESKSGKIL
-282 MLASSNRYNPSFIK
+282 MLATSNRYNPSHIK
-296 KSQYSN
+296 RSQYPN
-302 LNVTAIER
+302 LNVKAVEF

-316 VMKPVIFSLLLE
+316 VIKPIVFSLLLE
-328 ENKVNPYDLVR
+328 RKKVNPYDLVR

-344 YKIGKKTIRDSHKF
+344 YKIGKKIIRDSHKF
-358 EWLSAEDVIVHSS
+358 DWLSAEDVIVHSS
-371 NVGIAQ
+371 NVGISQ

-383 YVDYYNGLKKFGFSK
+383 YVDYYNGLKKFGFSRP
-398 HSGIDL
+398 SGIDL

-409 GVIPRVYKL
+409 GIIPRIYKL

-428 YGYGMRANF
+428 YGYGIRANF

-453 VAPRIAEYYIDAY
+453 VTPKIVEYYQDAF
-466 GQKYSLLAKTYKQ
+466 GEKHFVVSKNYKQ
-479 IIPVDIAKR
+479 VIPIDVAKR

-496 VEKGTGEATKIP
+496 VEKGTGEATKIE
-508 GLIIGGKTG
+508 GLTIGGKTG

-539 NDVNHRYTIGVL
+539 DDTNRSFTIGVL
-551 VREPLKKYYYYA
+551 VREPKKRYYYYA

-575 EEMIEEGYLKP
+575 EEMIEEGYLSP
-586 LFEDTA
+586 SN
-592 KTP
+592 